1 MHNKAIDRGKIDPV
15 VTIGAHPCKVSTD
28 KLVLFGL
35 ELRGGCW
42 RRGKWLK
49 RFWKSRLD
57 IHSFPQLVAFDFWS
71 MYVVLAGVYTKK
83 SSNVMLVQNPMFFW

>member
-49 RFWKSRLD
+49 RF
-57 IHSFPQLVAFDFWS
+57 
-71 MYVVLAGVYTKK
+71 
-83 SSNVMLVQNPMFFW
+83 